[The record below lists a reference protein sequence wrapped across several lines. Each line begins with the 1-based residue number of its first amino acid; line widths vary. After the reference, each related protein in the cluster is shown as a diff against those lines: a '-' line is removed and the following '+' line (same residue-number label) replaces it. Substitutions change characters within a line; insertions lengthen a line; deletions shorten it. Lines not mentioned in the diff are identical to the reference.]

1 MIELWKVWGDEFSK
15 MIKKHTIFL
24 LVSAGIL
31 AIIGF
36 SFMSQTQDNIVT
48 EEQKV
53 MGIAV
58 AYIEKKYGNDY
69 VLNGEVSN
77 QSFIEHQQEG
87 DTVYNYPTASFRIP
101 ADYQEPGQLVNVM
114 VDPDTEEIKKVV
126 TMYSKSMLH
135 PFSP

>member
-1 MIELWKVWGDEFSK
+1 MRFVVAFGSLLLVV
-15 MIKKHTIFL
+15 FL
-24 LVSAGIL
+24 LVVGVSIL
-31 AIIGF
+31 L
-36 SFMSQTQDNIVT
+36 QPEDNLLT
-48 EEQKV
+48 DEQKV
-53 MGIAV
+53 MEIAV
-58 AYIEKKYGNDY
+58 TYLEENYGDDY

-77 QSFIEHQQEG
+77 QSFIEHRQEG

-101 ADYQEPGQLVNVM
+101 ADYQKSGQLVNVM

>member
-1 MIELWKVWGDEFSK
+1 MINKF
-15 MIKKHTIFL
+15 TIFFL
-24 LVSAGIL
+24 FSAGIL
-31 AIIGF
+31 AIIVF
-36 SFMSQTQDNIVT
+36 SFMSQPQDNIIT

-53 MGIAV
+53 MQIAV
-58 AYIEKKYGNDY
+58 PYIEENYGNDY
-69 VLNGEVSN
+69 VINGEVTN
-77 QSFIEHQQEG
+77 QSFIEHRQEG

-101 ADYQEPGQLVNVM
+101 ADYQKSGQLVNVM